1 MTIGEWLSMAQSALE
16 QSGSP
21 DPAPDAEWI
30 LLWALD
36 ISRVQMR
43 LRAAQPLLGEA
54 LEKAEKA
61 LEERKTG
68 APLQYIL
75 GEAWFYGRR
84 FKSDSRALIPR
95 QDTETLCETAI
106 GHILPGRRTVL
117 DLCTGSGII
126 GVTVALE
133 RPYCAV
139 TATDLSLQA
148 LSLAKE
154 NAQLLGAKVRFM
166 QGDLYEAVGDE
177 KFDAII
183 SNPPYLTGGE
193 MLKLQREVRSEP
205 EMALFGGEDGL
216 EFYRRIA
223 QGAPEHLKEHGCI
236 LVEIGSTQA
245 REVAD
250 LFAKAMP
257 GAKIGV
263 EKDLQGLDRVVWAH
277 IC

>member
-1 MTIGEWLSMAQSALE
+1 VTLGEWLRQAERALA

-36 ISRVQMR
+36 ISRVQMH

-84 FKSDSRALIPR
+84 FRSDSRALIPR
-95 QDTETLCETAI
+95 QDTEILCETAVR
-106 GHILPGRRTVL
+106 HILPGRRTVL

-133 RPYCAV
+133 RPFCAV
-139 TATDLSLQA
+139 TATDLSPQA

-154 NAQLLGAKVRFM
+154 NAQLLGADVRFL

-177 KFDAII
+177 KFDAIL

-193 MLKLQREVRSEP
+193 MLKLQREVRKEP

-223 QGAPEHLKEHGCI
+223 QGAPEHLKEHGCLI
-236 LVEIGSTQA
+236 VEIGSSQAQAVTQ
-245 REVAD
+245 
-250 LFAKAMP
+250 LFEQALP
-257 GAKIGV
+257 GAKTGV

-277 IC
+277 I